1 MKKKWQPPK
10 DIALLLGML
19 LVFSGII
26 GLINGN
32 NVQKEKTIAPA
43 LIKNLTLEQLYD
55 YILPLIISKSVE
67 AIAQTVQYAT
77 FDKKLAITKKVI
89 SNEEGSLDRN
99 DKLEFLYAVIMHHID
114 DKENQDALFDLLLEE
129 KHKHLLEG
137 APLLYIAAST
147 LYDKTIP
154 HLLKW
159 HKIQIKWH
167 KIQMEKKVKT
177 SAIPSAI
184 RYMEQ
189 HAINATVDENNLEAL
204 KRMVEHGV
212 GIDKNIAN
220 DLLWEVIAKKT
231 DPGFISYL
239 KTLGADMNYS
249 QDGTRT
255 VLHFAIEQESPQL
268 VKKLLQE
275 DADPNKIL
283 SKEVGPPLQQVLA
296 QTAANNKLKKDNTT
310 NVEINLLLREFGAR
324 R

>member
-1 MKKKWQPPK
+1 MHQ
-10 DIALLLGML
+10 IA
-19 LVFSGII
+19 
-26 GLINGN
+26 
-32 NVQKEKTIAPA
+32 
-43 LIKNLTLEQLYD
+43 
-55 YILPLIISKSVE
+55 
-67 AIAQTVQYAT
+67 
-77 FDKKLAITKKVI
+77 
-89 SNEEGSLDRN
+89 
-99 DKLEFLYAVIMHHID
+99 
-114 DKENQDALFDLLLEE
+114 DKENQDALLDLLLEE
-129 KHKHLLEG
+129 KHLLEG
-137 APLLYIAAST
+137 TPLLYIAAST
-147 LYDKTIP
+147 LYDETIP

-159 HKIQIKWH
+159 HKM
-167 KIQMEKKVKT
+167 QMKKKVK
-177 SAIPSAI
+177 ASAI

-220 DLLWEVIAKKT
+220 DLLWEVVAKKT

-275 DADPNKIL
+275 GANPNKVLIE
-283 SKEVGPPLQQVLA
+283 KVGPPLQQILTQIA
-296 QTAANNKLKKDNTT
+296 KNTAEEKDNTT
-310 NVEINLLLREFGAR
+310 NIVINLLLREFGAR